1 MNGATIGKGAV
12 RIRAKVSG
20 LSLGKLSFILRQ
32 GLHCDTDR
40 APEIRVSGLPDV
52 ETLPA

>member
-1 MNGATIGKGAV
+1 MRLSKGRGKNP
-12 RIRAKVSG
+12 RESVSG